1 MMSIT
6 QTASVSSQQNRLYLP
21 TARADPFVGLAYLHH
36 QLECC
41 VSWRATGMSLRIKR
55 ISAITTAAIAGVLL
69 PGLAAAY
76 VGPGAGISMLGALWG
91 LIVGVV
97 MALGVILFW
106 PIRIMI
112 RKAKAKKAGAAD
124 PAAET
129 IAEAATADSSDNKDD
144 NSASS

>member
-1 MMSIT
+1 
-6 QTASVSSQQNRLYLP
+6 
-21 TARADPFVGLAYLHH
+21 
-36 QLECC
+36 
-41 VSWRATGMSLRIKR
+41 MSLRIKR
-55 ISAITTAAIAGVLL
+55 LSTMTAAAIAGFLL

-106 PIRIMI
+106 PIRMMI
-112 RKAKAKKAGAAD
+112 RKAKAKKAGAA
-124 PAAET
+124 ET
-129 IAEAATADSSDNKDD
+129 IAEAPAAESNDDQDD